1 MIEFYSAHVKKFE
14 SCPKYDKKVL
24 EITKTNL
31 KHTDRFK
38 VVYKGKSNTFNLHLN
53 DTSMK
58 VLSL

>member
-38 VVYKGKSNTFNLHLN
+38 VVYKGKSNTLN
-53 DTSMK
+53 CI
-58 VLSL
+58 